1 MAIFTQG
8 LQVVHLSCSALFAG
22 ANMMYMKMV
31 GAATFD
37 TVVII
42 PLQNC
47 QSDFSPVSLF
57 GCSSAFPV

>member
-8 LQVVHLSCSALFAG
+8 LQVVHLSGSARLAG
-22 ANMMYMKMV
+22 ADVMYMKMV
-31 GAATFD
+31 GAATFN

-57 GCSSAFPV
+57 GCGSAFPV